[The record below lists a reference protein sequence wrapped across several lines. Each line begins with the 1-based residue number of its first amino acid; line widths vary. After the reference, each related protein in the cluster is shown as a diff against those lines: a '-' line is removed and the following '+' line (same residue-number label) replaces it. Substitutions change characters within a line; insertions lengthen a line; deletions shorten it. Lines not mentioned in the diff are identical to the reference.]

1 MDDAAEK
8 SHDPTPHRREQAR
21 EQGQIARSQ
30 DLGNAALLFF
40 SLIVFYAMSG
50 SVAEWFA
57 GHTMQQLGG
66 PAWLEADA
74 RFASSLWNSLWYSL
88 GPVLLPVLLLMAFAA
103 ALTQFMQVGWLFLPD
118 KLAPDIS
125 RIDPLKGFGRIFSL
139 QGVMRLAFGF
149 LKIGII
155 LIVAYNAVMPE
166 RNKVLSLDQLETGPI
181 AMYLFE
187 LIFWV
192 SLKIAIALLILAVLD
207 YGFQWWKQEQELK
220 MSQQEMKEEMKQ
232 MQGDPM
238 IAARRKQVQR
248 ELVMHRLK
256 SDVPKA
262 DVVITNPTE
271 LAIAVQY
278 DPLTMAAPVVVA
290 KGAGALA
297 QRIRL
302 LALEKGIP
310 IVERKPLAQAL
321 YKEVDV
327 GRPIPSQQYAAVA
340 EVLAYVY
347 QLKGKKMPA

>member
-40 SLIVFYAMSG
+40 SLLVFYAMSG

-66 PAWLEADA
+66 DAWLEADA
-74 RFASSLWNSLWYSL
+74 RFVSSLWNSLWWSL
-88 GPVLLPVLLLMAFAA
+88 GPILLPVLLLMALAA

-149 LKIGII
+149 LKIGVI

-166 RNKVLSLDQLETGPI
+166 RNKILSLDQLETGPI

-192 SLKIAIALLILAVLD
+192 SLKIAVALLILAVLD

-327 GRPIPSQQYAAVA
+327 GRPIPAQQYAAVA

>member
-1 MDDAAEK
+1 MDDPAEK
-8 SHDPTPHRREQAR
+8 THDPTPHRREQAR

-30 DLGNAALLFF
+30 DLGNAALL
-40 SLIVFYAMSG
+40 LVALLVFYGMSA

-57 GHTMQQLGG
+57 THTQQMLGG

-74 RFASSLWNSLWYSL
+74 RFASTTWNSLWLSL
-88 GPVLLPVLLLMAFAA
+88 GPVLLPVLLILAVAA
-103 ALTQFMQVGWLFLPD
+103 AGVQFMQVGWLFLPE
-118 KLAPDIS
+118 KVAPDLS
-125 RIDPLKGFGRIFSL
+125 RIDPIAGFSRVFSL
-139 QGVMRLAFGF
+139 QSVVRLAFGF
-149 LKIGII
+149 LKVGII
-155 LIVAYNAVMPE
+155 LIVAYNAVKPE
-166 RNKVLSLDQLETGPI
+166 QDRILSLDQLEPGQI

-187 LIFWV
+187 LVFWV
-192 SLKIAIALLILAVLD
+192 ALKIAIALVILAVLD
-207 YGFQWWKQEQELK
+207 YGFQWWKQEQELR
-220 MSQQEMKEEMKQ
+220 MSHQELREELKQ

-238 IAARRKQVQR
+238 IAAQRKKVQR
-248 ELVMHRLK
+248 ELVLHRLK

-278 DPLTMAAPVVVA
+278 DPQTMAAPVVVA
-290 KGAGALA
+290 KGAGSLA

-302 LALEKGIP
+302 LALENGIP